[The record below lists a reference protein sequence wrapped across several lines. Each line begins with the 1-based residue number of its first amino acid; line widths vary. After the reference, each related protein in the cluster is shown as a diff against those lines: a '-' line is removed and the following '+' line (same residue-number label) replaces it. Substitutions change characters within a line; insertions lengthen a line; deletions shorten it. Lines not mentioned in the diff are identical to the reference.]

1 MPRGVEAEPLSGTG
15 PGRGGVGSDREAG
28 KGEARQSRPPPQ
40 GRSRKGRR
48 EAEVGRHSAE
58 SQAEPD

>member
-28 KGEARQSRPPPQ
+28 KGEARQSRPPDRV
-40 GRSRKGRR
+40 GLER
-48 EAEVGRHSAE
+48 EGGK
-58 SQAEPD
+58 QK

>member
-28 KGEARQSRPPPQ
+28 KGEARQSRPPDR
-40 GRSRKGRR
+40 GGLER
-48 EAEVGRHSAE
+48 EGGK
-58 SQAEPD
+58 QK